1 MKKISL
7 IALSGVLMIGGA
19 YAGFQQGNNTQR
31 GGFVG
36 GPETIVTVSQVK
48 EMRDDTPVIIQG
60 NILQRMGNEK
70 YLFQDST
77 GSITVEIDDDDWR
90 GLTVT
95 PNDTVKL
102 MGEVDAGLFNTEIEI
117 ESIQIVPV
125 VNAQ

>member
-7 IALSGVLMIGGA
+7 IALSGVLMIGSA
-19 YAGFQQGNNTQR
+19 FAGFQPANNAQK

-36 GPETIVTVSQVK
+36 GPETIVTVAQVK

-60 NILQRMGNEK
+60 NILQRMGDEK

-77 GSITVEIDDDDWR
+77 GSITIEIDDDDWR

-102 MGEVDAGLFNTEIEI
+102 MGEVDAGLFNTEIDI
-117 ESIQIVPV
+117 DSVQIVPV
-125 VNAQ
+125 ANAQ